1 VRTTG
6 QAPADPLLAA
16 AATVVAERGPK
27 MKAVL
32 SAMDRGLRRRTGH
45 GTWDAVVTTLV
56 RDGVLDAPVGRWP
69 RRHLR
74 RPEVRAALLARVQ
87 AAASGDD
94 ELDARTAVLLA
105 MTGPAHLLEVVAP
118 ARADRRHARR
128 RIDHALDAG
137 TLRDVSTAV
146 RQVLADAAA
155 ATVAATTAAVV
166 ASGS

>member
-1 VRTTG
+1 MPSSPRWCATASSTRPSVGGRAGTCV
-6 QAPADPLLAA
+6 APA
-16 AATVVAERGPK
+16 
-27 MKAVL
+27 
-32 SAMDRGLRRRTGH
+32 
-45 GTWDAVVTTLV
+45 
-56 RDGVLDAPVGRWP
+56 
-69 RRHLR
+69 
-74 RPEVRAALLARVQ
+74 RAALLARVQ

-94 ELDARTAVLLA
+94 ELDARTALLLA

-137 TLRDVSTAV
+137 TLRDVSAAV